1 MGENNMNKLKK
12 ILTSATV
19 VAMLSTPAIS
29 GEGFEGLS
37 IGITASTNTFGLAGQ
52 EQITRMGEEVLEKYS
67 KDKDIDVAEIFV
79 EYTGPGGSSIG
90 IEWIPGNHNFGSES
104 RALKTVTTV
113 DDNVVHTADGEITNH
128 MTFYAEPTYMFGNA
142 AGIQFG
148 AFGTVGIHRFG
159 LNTIESLPNS
169 QYGDR
174 NVWGGMYG
182 AGFKG
187 VHASGLFF
195 KVKATH
201 SQYLKFDMTSTGSD
215 GTTKINGVDISNNAV
230 KLALGYNF

>member
-1 MGENNMNKLKK
+1 MNKLKK

-29 GEGFEGLS
+29 GEGLEGFS
-37 IGITASTNTFGLAGQ
+37 IGVTTSMNTFGLAGQ
-52 EQITRMGEEVLEKYS
+52 EVLTRVEEIKSTYS
-67 KDKDIDVAEIFV
+67 KDKDVDVAEIFI
-79 EYTGPGGSSIG
+79 EMTGAGGSSIG
-90 IEWIPGNHNFGSES
+90 IEWIPGTHNFGSES

-128 MTFYAEPTYMFGNA
+128 VTLYAEPTYMFGNA
-142 AGIQFG
+142 AGMQFG
-148 AFGTVGIHRFG
+148 AFATVGIHRFG

-169 QYGDR
+169 EYGDR

-187 VHASGLFF
+187 VHDSGLFF

-201 SQYLKFDMTSTGSD
+201 SQYLKFNMGSSGSD
-215 GTTKINGVDISNNAV
+215 GTTKINGVDISNDAF